1 MDSVSSH
8 QRFFRPSC
16 LPALN
21 LRFAKW
27 TFFQPYDGK
36 TFDQINVP
44 LELTRTPEDTV
55 INYFSVL
62 REAAFMGG
70 RSCGT
75 IGQATNPFPLAY
87 NFFTKEFQQK
97 ISYETYLDS
106 FAGVGHT
113 SLIKLCQVPDEKQ
126 GIKFFYEIETIEGF
140 EGRNTEY
147 FGYSYG
153 FLQLVRGN
161 EGFRISDLQQIGED
175 FLCAPYHGWD
185 QDGESI
191 VEIKYGEWCKLVK
204 KRYPTIRNG
213 YIKNIYFRGN
223 DGANYLFVFFTLTNG
238 TDREI
243 AQFRKVG
250 DEKWQQIKINPE
262 QECITHTNE
271 RWDKGPGSLSH

>member
-1 MDSVSSH
+1 MLYRNLMESDTYH

-21 LRFAKW
+21 MRFAKGD
-27 TFFQPYDGK
+27 FFQPYFEK

-44 LELTRTPEDTV
+44 IELARTPEDTV
-55 INYFSVL
+55 INYFSIL
-62 REAAFMGG
+62 REASYMGE

-75 IGQATNPFPLAY
+75 IGQSKIPYPLAY
-87 NFFTKEFQQK
+87 NFFTKEYQQK
-97 ISYETYLDS
+97 ISYENYLHS

-113 SLIKLCQVPDEKQ
+113 SLIKLCRIPDENQ

-140 EGRNTEY
+140 EGRSAEY

-153 FLQLVRGN
+153 FLQLVQEH
-161 EGFRISDLQQIGED
+161 EGFRISDLHQIEED

-191 VEIKYGEWCKLVK
+191 VDIKYGEWCKLVK

-213 YIKNIYFRGN
+213 YIKNIYFRGH
-223 DGANYLFVFFTLTNG
+223 DETNYLFIYFTLTNG
-238 TDREI
+238 TDIEI
-243 AQFRKVG
+243 AQFHKAA
-250 DEKWQQIKINPE
+250 DEKWKQIKINPE
-262 QECITHTNE
+262 QECITQKNE
-271 RWDKGPGSLSH
+271 